1 MGKSSMQHACSIPIS
16 GDETKK
22 AAQVSLYFWM
32 RQPAQALISRESKG
46 SPDIGLSVYRVAG
59 ADKPISR

>member
-1 MGKSSMQHACSIPIS
+1 MFRSISPWTPSLSVYRVAGADKPIS
-16 GDETKK
+16 RSAG
-22 AAQVSLYFWM
+22 S
-32 RQPAQALISRESKG
+32 PKG